1 MTGSDTVR
9 LDGAGER
16 YFICGAPGHCAAGM
30 KLQVRV
36 ISGGRRRVRQDVAA
50 ARRTTQPCCR
60 CCFFERMLSLLLVV
74 VGLVIV
80 YLILLFHSCRNTQP
94 RNSISWQYVQI
105 NNY

>member
-1 MTGSDTVR
+1 
-9 LDGAGER
+9 
-16 YFICGAPGHCAAGM
+16 
-30 KLQVRV
+30 
-36 ISGGRRRVRQDVAA
+36 
-50 ARRTTQPCCR
+50 
-60 CCFFERMLSLLLVV
+60 MLSLLLVV